1 MKFIFHQA
9 LIIAGLT
16 SATLLRALLADFV
29 RRSPFRRAKAER
41 EASTEIAKS
50 ADIQYIMRVG
60 FFTHPNTHQS
70 KIQIDCKSYMIKI
83 DIWNELYKENQFR
96 SC

>member
-1 MKFIFHQA
+1 MQPSYA
-9 LIIAGLT
+9 LYWRTL
-16 SATLLRALLADFV
+16 SAVARFGG
-29 RRSPFRRAKAER
+29 AKAER

-60 FFTHPNTHQS
+60 FFTHRNTHQS

-83 DIWNELYKENQFR
+83 DI
-96 SC
+96 